1 MRYSARPMPSP
12 WLAVTAAEYEEHM
25 GPGGTD
31 QLAPLSAIF
40 QQIYARAR
48 PRRLLVPGCGT
59 GAFLEHVD
67 PEVTER
73 TVGID
78 LNIQYVTVARQRYRR
93 MGASVELYCAD
104 ALHAQLQP
112 AADFD
117 LVHLS
122 LILEH
127 VDAEALLRA
136 VGEWIAP
143 GGTCAVV
150 LQRPGAAAPGE
161 GAAHESLRRVV
172 REMRLV
178 EPGRVADLLARQ
190 GLGRAGS
197 WELPL
202 KDGGRFHVALFRAPL
217 ARAGAAAEAAPAA
230 YPARAAGAPAG
241 GDRDPGDA
249 AA

>member
-1 MRYSARPMPSP
+1 
-12 WLAVTAAEYEEHM
+12 
-25 GPGGTD
+25 
-31 QLAPLSAIF
+31 
-40 QQIYARAR
+40 
-48 PRRLLVPGCGT
+48 
-59 GAFLEHVD
+59 
-67 PEVTER
+67 
-73 TVGID
+73 
-78 LNIQYVTVARQRYRR
+78 

-104 ALHAQLQP
+104 ALHARLQP

-122 LILEH
+122 LVLEH
-127 VDAEALLRA
+127 VDAEALLLA

-150 LQRPGAAAPGE
+150 LQRPGGAAPAE
-161 GAAHESLRRVV
+161 GAAHESLRRVA

-178 EPGRVADLLARQ
+178 EPGRVADLLSRE

-202 KDGGRFHVALFRAPL
+202 KGGGRFHVALFRAPL
-217 ARAGAAAEAAPAA
+217 ARAGAAAEAARAADPAS
-230 YPARAAGAPAG
+230 AAGAPAG